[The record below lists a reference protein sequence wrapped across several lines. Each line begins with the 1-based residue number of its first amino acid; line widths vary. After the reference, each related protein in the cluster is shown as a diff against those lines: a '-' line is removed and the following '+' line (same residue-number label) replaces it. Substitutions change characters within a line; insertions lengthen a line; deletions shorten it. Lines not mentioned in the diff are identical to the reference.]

1 MKKLDNLKQY
11 SSKVVKS
18 IDQIFK
24 GDEVQYLEAVDF
36 FVSDEQFEL
45 IGEYIKENDFALA
58 TDATKSLMYLA
69 EDFGLIP
76 LFLALQEI
84 DEDLTAKEYNV
95 LEQRYN
101 DLMNLHEEFKKII
114 KE

>member
-1 MKKLDNLKQY
+1 MKRLDKLKQY
-11 SSKVVKS
+11 SGKVLNS

-24 GDEVQYLEAVDF
+24 GNEVQYLEAVDF
-36 FVSDEQFEL
+36 FVGDEQFDL
-45 IGEYIKENDFALA
+45 IGKYIKENDFALA

-76 LFLALQEI
+76 LYLALQEI
-84 DEDLTAKEYNV
+84 DEDLAAKEYNV
-95 LEQRYN
+95 LEQRYME
-101 DLMNLHEEFKKII
+101 LMDLHEEFKKII